1 MHRRKSRIL
10 SLTQKIYTKKGRKE
24 MKMTKEKYQELTKAG
39 NVLCNWCENDECEKC
54 QVQILLDEAYAEAL
68 EEGVVEE

>member
-1 MHRRKSRIL
+1 
-10 SLTQKIYTKKGRKE
+10 
-24 MKMTKEKYQELTKAG
+24 MKMTKEKYQEVTKAG
-39 NVLCNWCENDECEKC
+39 NILCNWCENDECEKC

>member
-1 MHRRKSRIL
+1 
-10 SLTQKIYTKKGRKE
+10 

-39 NVLCNWCENDECEKC
+39 NVLCNWCEKC

-68 EEGVVEE
+68 EEGAVEE

>member
-1 MHRRKSRIL
+1 
-10 SLTQKIYTKKGRKE
+10 

-39 NVLCNWCENDECEKC
+39 NILCNWCECEKC

>member
-1 MHRRKSRIL
+1 
-10 SLTQKIYTKKGRKE
+10 

-68 EEGVVEE
+68 EEGAVENLAAAFS

>member
-1 MHRRKSRIL
+1 
-10 SLTQKIYTKKGRKE
+10 

-39 NVLCNWCENDECEKC
+39 NILCNWCENDECEKC

-68 EEGVVEE
+68 DKELLKNERIRSCF

>member
-1 MHRRKSRIL
+1 
-10 SLTQKIYTKKGRKE
+10 
-24 MKMTKEKYQELTKAG
+24 MKMTEEKYQELTKAG

-68 EEGVVEE
+68 EEGVVEKFSRRILVTSVVG